1 MAEIE
6 TCTSCARRFELV
18 EGGGGMSSKEP
29 EEMKCPYCG
38 HVRMR
43 LASGRLRTRPLPDD
57 AGSQAP
63 GLK

>member
-18 EGGGGMSSKEP
+18 EVGGGMNSKEL
-29 EEMKCPYCG
+29 EEMKCPCCG

-57 AGSQAP
+57 DGSQAP
-63 GLK
+63 SSK

>member
-18 EGGGGMSSKEP
+18 EVGGGMTSKEP

-43 LASGRLRTRPLPDD
+43 LASGRLRTLPLPDHS
-57 AGSQAP
+57 GLQAP
-63 GLK
+63 ASD